1 MKISEEQ
8 LHILDSLV
16 VERLKANTVNAA
28 LVNTF
33 QNKKNPNLV
42 QVITTRHAFDKDN
55 DGSTAYYVVKTPDGT
70 LLLYFSLKCGELFE
84 KLDMR
89 KMLVA
94 KETLEC
100 FDILTNQQK
109 YDDDV
114 IQAAK
119 NFIETNKTEIL
130 SILPNIRDYAEKK
143 GDYKID
149 IAKDLNSEIS
159 RVLKTYPAI
168 EIVEF
173 CANDNARTKWEEY
186 KLPKRM
192 GECIFWRHI
201 VPILKSVQEII
212 GCEYVYLFAADNTKD
227 RFLANYYQVSLN
239 FEYSD
244 RLGANKPHY
253 DFMCYFLHQKI
264 NGLDKAQEKFFND
277 FNPDEDLKDI
287 I

>member
-8 LHILDSLV
+8 LRILDSLV

-89 KMLVA
+89 KMQVA

-100 FDILTNQQK
+100 FDILTNQHK
-109 YDDDV
+109 YDEAA

-119 NFIETNKTEIL
+119 SFIETNKSEIL
-130 SILPNIRDYAEKK
+130 SVLPNIWDYAEKK

-149 IAKDLNSEIS
+149 LAKELNSEIS

-264 NGLDKAQEKFFND
+264 SGLDKGQEKFFND
-277 FNPDEDLKDI
+277 FNPDEDLKNI
-287 I
+287 V

>member
-1 MKISEEQ
+1 MKISDEQ
-8 LHILDSLV
+8 ERILDSLV
-16 VERLKANTVNAA
+16 VERLKANSVNAA

-33 QNKKNPNLV
+33 KNKKNPNLEHD
-42 QVITTRHAFDKDN
+42 ITTRHAFDKDN
-55 DGSTAYYVVKTPDGT
+55 EGTTAYYVVKTQDGT

-89 KMLVA
+89 KMQVA
-94 KETLEC
+94 KETLDC
-100 FDILTNQQK
+100 INILSNQDK
-109 YDDDV
+109 YDEET

-119 NFIETNKTEIL
+119 TYIETNKKDIL
-130 SILPNIRDYAEKK
+130 SILPNIRDYADKK
-143 GDYKID
+143 GFYKQD
-149 IAKDLNSEIS
+149 VTKELNSEIS

-173 CANDNARTKWEEY
+173 CANDNARSKWAEY
-186 KLPKRM
+186 KLPKKM

-201 VPILKSVQEII
+201 VPILKSVQDII
-212 GCEYVYLFAADNTKD
+212 GCEYVYLFAADATED

-264 NGLDKAQEKFFND
+264 SGLDKGQEKFFND
-277 FNPDEDLKDI
+277 FNPDEDIKDI